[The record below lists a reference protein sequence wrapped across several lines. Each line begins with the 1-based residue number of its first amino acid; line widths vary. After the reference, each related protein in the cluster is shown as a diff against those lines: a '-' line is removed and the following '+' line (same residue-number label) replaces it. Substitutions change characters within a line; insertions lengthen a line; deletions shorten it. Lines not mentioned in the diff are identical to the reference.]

1 MLQKMRNYFIS
12 GMIIFLPL
20 TLTVVL
26 IIWGLTSLDSWL
38 GNVLQPIIEDRYG
51 EDFYFTGVY
60 RVAFHTLCVVLLIYI
75 IILIGMFARN
85 FVGQKVYDIFEQMLV
100 KLPFFRQLYPAFK
113 EIAIFLFS
121 RERLVSFKQV
131 VMLEYPRKGIYS
143 VGFLTNDAPPQVKD
157 VIKKDLCNVFISTSP
172 SPLTGFTVIIP
183 RKELIFLDISIEAA
197 FKFILSG
204 GVVNPQAIERRS
216 S

>member
-1 MLQKMRNYFIS
+1 MLQKLRNYFIS
-12 GMIIFLPL
+12 GLIIFLPV
-20 TLTVVL
+20 TLTVLL
-26 IIWGLTSLDSWL
+26 IIWGITSLDGWL
-38 GNVLQPIIEDRYG
+38 GNVLKPLIEDRYG
-51 EDFYFTGVY
+51 TGFYFEGMY
-60 RVAFHTLCVVLLIYI
+60 RVAFHTLCVTLLIYV

-85 FVGQKVYDIFEQMLV
+85 FVGQKIYDIFEQLLI

-183 RKELIFLDISIEAA
+183 RKELIFLDVSIEAA

-204 GVVNPQAIERRS
+204 GVVNPQATERKTL
-216 S
+216 

>member
-1 MLQKMRNYFIS
+1 MLQKLRNYFIS
-12 GMIIFLPL
+12 GLIIFLPL
-20 TLTVVL
+20 ALTVMM
-26 IIWGLTSLDSWL
+26 IIWGITSFDAWL

-51 EDFYFTGVY
+51 EDFYFEGVY
-60 RVAFHTLCVVLLIYI
+60 RVAFHTLCVTLLIYI

-85 FVGQKVYDIFEQMLV
+85 FVGQKVYDIFEQLLV

-121 RERLVSFKQV
+121 RERMVSFKQV

-183 RKELIFLDISIEAA
+183 RKELVFLDISIEAA

-204 GVVNPQAIERRS
+204 GVVNPQSIDRKTL
-216 S
+216 

>member
-1 MLQKMRNYFIS
+1 
-12 GMIIFLPL
+12 
-20 TLTVVL
+20 
-26 IIWGLTSLDSWL
+26 
-38 GNVLQPIIEDRYG
+38 
-51 EDFYFTGVY
+51 
-60 RVAFHTLCVVLLIYI
+60 
-75 IILIGMFARN
+75 
-85 FVGQKVYDIFEQMLV
+85 
-100 KLPFFRQLYPAFK
+100 
-113 EIAIFLFS
+113 
-121 RERLVSFKQV
+121 
-131 VMLEYPRKGIYS
+131 MLEYPRKGIYS

-183 RKELIFLDISIEAA
+183 RKELVFLDVSIEAA

>member
-26 IIWGLTSLDSWL
+26 IIWGLTSLDAWL

-100 KLPFFRQLYPAFK
+100 KLPFFHQLYPAFK

-121 RERLVSFKQV
+121 RERMVSFKQV

-183 RKELIFLDISIEAA
+183 RKELVFLDVSIEAA

>member
-26 IIWGLTSLDSWL
+26 IIWGLTSLDAWL
-38 GNVLQPIIEDRYG
+38 GNVLQPIIADRYG